1 MTIPIDLP
9 WWAFYYAFAMLA
21 LIPALALLAGAS
33 VIWLRHIPWWIGLG
47 LGLLLAV
54 ANYGSAYLGMIA
66 ATDTVRSGSFIA
78 FNVGLLAGPVASS
91 AALLASLVVWNIW
104 RGRTRPSVGINS

>member
-9 WWAFYYAFAMLA
+9 WWAFHYAFAMLA

-66 ATDTVRSGSFIA
+66 AMDAVRSGSFIA
-78 FNVGLLAGPVASS
+78 LNVGLLAGPVGVVGC
-91 AALLASLVVWNIW
+91 AA
-104 RGRTRPSVGINS
+104 GFVGGVEHLERADTPKRWDQ

>member
-1 MTIPIDLP
+1 MALPIDLP
-9 WWAFYYAFAMLA
+9 WWTFHYAFGMLA
-21 LIPALALLAGAS
+21 LIPALGVLAGAS

-66 ATDTVRSGSFIA
+66 ATDVFGNDSFTV

-91 AALLASLVVWNIW
+91 VALLASLVVWNIW
-104 RGRTRPSVGINS
+104 RGRKRPSAING